1 MLIDC
6 AAIYISV
13 ITFKNAKETRL
24 HNEFLELNTL
34 KRDAIKL
41 ISEMTADQTISTN
54 RVRELCNEAILLD
67 LDEHEDYEFINAGAE
82 KILEEHLAVY
92 NDVKTNLEHLIS
104 VIHKSTSIDNVINTI
119 HNLEEIKLKNKS
131 ETDALYNEYK
141 FRFKLRVQQFEVAKK
156 RKLLMAEA
164 NNKPNL

>member
-1 MLIDC
+1 MQW
-6 AAIYISV
+6 S
-13 ITFKNAKETRL
+13 F
-24 HNEFLELNTL
+24 
-34 KRDAIKL
+34 
-41 ISEMTADQTISTN
+41 
-54 RVRELCNEAILLD
+54 LLD
-67 LDEHEDYEFINAGAE
+67 LDEHEDYEFINAEAE
-82 KILEEHLAVY
+82 KILEEHLVVY

-141 FRFKLRVQQFEVAKK
+141 FRFKLRLQQFEVAKK

-164 NNKPNL
+164 NNKPNLWAIKFNHS